1 MFPRPPDFV
10 ASLRSVTIPAKV
22 GAPTDVPPTR
32 LKLPA
37 LSRNPLVQFP
47 CEHSRYPSWSAEA
60 FRAMSG
66 TSRFPS
72 LGTPAPV
79 CQLGL
84 LKTEL
89 APPPLAEKVPPWA
102 MSNVV
107 SFQLVSGM

>member
-1 MFPRPPDFV
+1 M
-10 ASLRSVTIPAKV
+10 SVTIPAKV
-22 GAPTDVPPTR
+22 GAPTEVPPTR

-37 LSRNPLVQFP
+37 LLRKPLVQFP

-60 FRAMSG
+60 FSATSG
-66 TSRFPS
+66 TSRLLS

-79 CQLGL
+79 CQVGL
-84 LKTEL
+84 LKIVL
-89 APPPLAEKVPPWA
+89 APPPLAEKVPPLA